1 MTITEGKVR
10 IVIASP
16 HKRHNDL
23 EIFLRNDFEVLR
35 VLNPTYLELSKIL
48 EFSPRYIFF
57 PHWSWIIPKEI
68 YEKFECVIF
77 HMTDLPYGRGGS
89 PLQNLIVR
97 GHKETQ
103 LCALRC
109 VKILDAGP
117 VYMKLPLPLLG
128 SAEEILQQAAQLT
141 EIMIKKIIVEQPQPV
156 DQTGNP
162 LEFQRRLPKDGNLAE
177 LTELEKVYDFI
188 RMLDADGYPPAFIE
202 SNQFRFEF
210 TRATLNSEDVVA
222 EVKITRRVS

>member
-1 MTITEGKVR
+1 MTISERKIR

-16 HKRHNDL
+16 HQRHDCL
-23 EIFLRNDFEVLR
+23 ESSFRSNFEVLR
-35 VLNPTYLELSKIL
+35 ILDPRDLEVSKLS

-109 VKILDAGP
+109 VKTLDAGP
-117 VYMKLPLPLLG
+117 IYMKLPLSLSG
-128 SAEEILQQAAQLT
+128 RAEEIFQNATKLT
-141 EIMIKKIIVEQPQPV
+141 EIMIKKIILEQPKPV
-156 DQTGNP
+156 DQTGKSI
-162 LEFQRRLPKDGNLAE
+162 EFQRRLPKDGDLAD

-188 RMLDADGYPPAFIE
+188 RMLDADGYPPAFID
-202 SNQFRFEF
+202 NGHFRFEF
-210 TRATLNSEDVVA
+210 TNASLNSEDVVA
-222 EVKITRRVS
+222 KVRIIRRVP